1 MDHLK
6 EQIKNIDAIMKRHGR
21 YTHFSGIACI
31 FAGVL
36 WLTNTV
42 AHDYLSLTENYR
54 VVSWIVVALVSVI
67 AATFLTVIEAHKRGK
82 EPVTLSLIAIIDKLL
97 VVALATLVLMW
108 IFYKNEL
115 IIEIPSLLMLMYGI
129 LMLASKQI
137 VTQAIKYFGYI
148 TLIAGVVGLLFIEY
162 SVLLA
167 AIVLGGGHIVLGIIL
182 IINGRKSS

>member
-21 YTHFSGIACI
+21 YTHFSGIASI

-36 WLTNTV
+36 WLANTV
-42 AHDYLSLTENYR
+42 AHDYLNLTDNYR
-54 VVSWIVVALVSVI
+54 VISWIVVALLSVI
-67 AATFLTVIEAHKRGK
+67 AGTFFTFIEAHKQGR
-82 EPVTLSLIAIIDKLL
+82 EPVTLSLIAVIDKLII
-97 VVALATLVLMW
+97 VAISTLVLMW
-108 IFYKNEL
+108 IFYKNSI

-148 TLIAGVVGLLFIEY
+148 TLIAGIIGLLFTEY

-167 AIVLGGGHIVLGIIL
+167 AIVLGGGHIVLGIIF